1 MTAQEQIKLLFNRT
15 VTNSNLVY
23 DFNLFDASVTQ
34 KLWSTDYYLRAL
46 LNLDISEVAASSTV
60 YTGSG
65 TDTRTS
71 NILDSFCRENNRLLD
86 GFFMNAM
93 STLDTLGHQ
102 IYVLYTSQSTPPRIY
117 VSTAKD
123 MLVREHQQSVLAQ
136 LLDTQLAM
144 RWFLDFEPFRHC
156 TTHESLIRFDDI
168 QISYDYVNS
177 SYKLSKKIKL
187 PDNPQV
193 RPYTY
198 QMNRVANNFC
208 KSTLRHLDSLVKR
221 SYEYIHRDIRQSSN
235 AIPIP

>member
-1 MTAQEQIKLLFNRT
+1 MTAQEQIKDLFNRT

-23 DFNLFDASVTQ
+23 DFNLFDVSVTQ

-46 LNLDISEVAASSTV
+46 LNLDISEMVASSTA

-65 TDTRTS
+65 ITTGTS
-71 NILDSFCRENNRLLD
+71 NILDSFCREINRLLD

-102 IYVLYTSQSTPPRIY
+102 IYILYTSQSTPTKIY
-117 VSTAKD
+117 FNTAKD
-123 MLVREHQQSVLAQ
+123 MLVREHQQSILGN
-136 LLDTQLAM
+136 LLNTQLAM
-144 RWFLDFEPFRHC
+144 RWFSDFEPFRHC

-177 SYKLSKKIKL
+177 RYKLSKRIKL
-187 PDNPQV
+187 PDNPQI

-198 QMNRVANNFC
+198 QRNRVVNVFC
-208 KSTLRHLDSLVKR
+208 KSTFGNLDRLVKK
-221 SYEYIHRDIRQSSN
+221 SYECIRRDIRQSGN
-235 AIPIP
+235 TIPIP